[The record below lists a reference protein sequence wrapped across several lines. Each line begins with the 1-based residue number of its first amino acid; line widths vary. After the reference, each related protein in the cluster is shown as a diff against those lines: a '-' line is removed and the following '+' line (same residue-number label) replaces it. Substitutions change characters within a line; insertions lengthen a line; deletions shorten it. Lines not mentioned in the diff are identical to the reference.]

1 MTDEKEL
8 AKLRVMVFPEQDS
21 RETVWTMLSWTSH
34 SASLELSDLVCKMRG
49 ETVI

>member
-1 MTDEKEL
+1 MTDGQES

-21 RETVWTMLSWTSH
+21 RETVWTMLPWTGH
-34 SASLELSDLVCKMRG
+34 SATLELGDLVCKMRG